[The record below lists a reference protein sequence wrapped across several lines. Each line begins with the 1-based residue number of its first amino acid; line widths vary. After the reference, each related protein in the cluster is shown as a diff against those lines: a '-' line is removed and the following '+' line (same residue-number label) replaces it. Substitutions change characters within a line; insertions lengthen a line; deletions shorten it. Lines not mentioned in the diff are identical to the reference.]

1 MSEKTESRTKGGEIM
16 DIHALLFKAMNEQQS
31 QTEDNVSKK
40 DNNRAEELQHIK
52 SALDILDRART
63 ERKNETM
70 LTENKQ
76 NGMTDLERKS
86 YECAKQDVQKLT
98 IQNQALRDRVNQ
110 LVNELADMK
119 RRAEQAEK
127 QNGVI
132 VITSD
137 TVSKLLDRVAS
148 VTFRK

>member
-1 MSEKTESRTKGGEIM
+1 M
-16 DIHALLFKAMNEQQS
+16 DIHAFLFKTMNEQQN

-40 DNNRAEELQHIK
+40 DNNRIDELQRIK
-52 SALDILDRART
+52 SALDTLDRART
-63 ERKNETM
+63 ERKNKTM

-76 NGMTDLERKS
+76 NGMTDPERKS
-86 YECAKQDVQKLT
+86 YECAKQDIQKLM

-110 LVNELADMK
+110 LVNELAEME